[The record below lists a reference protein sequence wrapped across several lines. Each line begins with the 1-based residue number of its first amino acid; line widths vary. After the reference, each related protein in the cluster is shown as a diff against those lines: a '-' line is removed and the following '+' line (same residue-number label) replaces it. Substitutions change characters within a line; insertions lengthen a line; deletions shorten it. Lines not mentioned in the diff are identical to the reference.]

1 MSRDCTFTVLSDAT
15 IGHTTNCTNLFL
27 KIFNDSADPTSPSS
41 RSGCS
46 IGDTVKILFS
56 HWSTS
61 SLCVSEL
68 RVVESLKG
76 E

>member
-1 MSRDCTFTVLSDAT
+1 MSRDCTFTVLIDAT
-15 IGHTTNCTNLFL
+15 ITSITGNCGNLFL
-27 KIFNDSADPTSPSS
+27 RILNDSADSTSSS

-56 HWSTS
+56 
-61 SLCVSEL
+61 LYRFCVSEIITVDL
-68 RVVESLKG
+68 LIG